1 MRVVELIRSAV
12 EELAQVGIEGSETDV
27 NLLLGHCLN
36 KTRTELFLAAYEEV
50 PETVCTTFFDLL
62 RRRKRRE
69 PLAYI
74 LGEREFWSLPFF
86 VSQAVL
92 IPRPETEFLV
102 EQVLIAYR
110 KKTFPK
116 GQILDLCCGS
126 GAIAVVLARELERD
140 VTAVDLSAPALAV
153 AKKNCSRHLP
163 ADRVNLIQAD
173 LLSAFANKRMFSLVV
188 SNPPY
193 LSSNDVRQNLEPEVA
208 CYEPHLA
215 LDGGEHGL
223 DVIERIRDGLPPVM
237 APGGEIFIEI
247 GADQGEKV
255 RDMFM
260 KPIDS
265 VEIFQNIAILK
276 DYAGRDRV
284 LHATINEE
292 VNRGKTWKN

>member
-1 MRVVELIRSAV
+1 MRVVDLIRSAV
-12 EELAQVGIEGSETDV
+12 EELAQVGIDDSETDV
-27 NLLLGHCLN
+27 YLLLGYCLN
-36 KTRTELFLAAYEEV
+36 KSRTELFLAAHEEV
-50 PETVCTTFFDLL
+50 PEAACTTFFDLL
-62 RRRKRRE
+62 QRRKRRE

-74 LGEREFWSLPFF
+74 LGEREFWSLPFH
-86 VSQAVL
+86 VNPAVL
-92 IPRPETEFLV
+92 IPRPETEFLI
-102 EQVLIAYR
+102 EQVLLACR

-126 GAIAVVLARELERD
+126 GAIAVVLARELERC

-193 LSSNDVRQNLEPEVA
+193 VSSVDVRQNLEPEVA
-208 CYEPHLA
+208 GYEPHLA

-223 DVIERIRDGLPPVM
+223 DVIERIRDGVPAVM
-237 APGGEIFIEI
+237 VPGGEIFIEI

-260 KPIDS
+260 KLIDS
-265 VEIFQNIAILK
+265 AKIFQDVEILK
-276 DYAGRDRV
+276 DYAGHDRV
-284 LHATINEE
+284 LHTTIEQ
-292 VNRGKTWKN
+292 K